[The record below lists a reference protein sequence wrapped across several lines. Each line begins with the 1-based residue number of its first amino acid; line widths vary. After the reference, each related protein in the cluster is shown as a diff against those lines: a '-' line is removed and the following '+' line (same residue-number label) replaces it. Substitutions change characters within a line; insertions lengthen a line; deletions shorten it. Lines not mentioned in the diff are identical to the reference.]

1 MNAVEIR
8 QRMDDAWDAIR
19 SGRGVEG
26 LAILEEAYDVALS
39 QGLLP
44 EVGEICIAI
53 GSDHRGRGDL
63 ASTII
68 WFRRALDIGI
78 ELNALTLQAAAL
90 GNIGSVYLMHSEF
103 EPALENMQ
111 RAYDLFVADDNIAAT
126 GPLLLNIGMIYAAK
140 GDLATALE
148 WYYRALEFFTE
159 RENEIGIG
167 HCSGAIGDLFY
178 ETSEHE
184 QSLKWYQ
191 DALQIFEAN
200 DYQIGVV
207 NKYCQLGRA
216 YGALHDS
223 QREVECLTKAGAL
236 AAAYSLNRE
245 LVLARTF
252 LAEAAVRGGDL
263 ARATELINMALP
275 QAREMGL
282 KAQELDLVMAAATI
296 AIKQG
301 RHEAAIE
308 LFSSILTDASKHG
321 LEKLTRESHQHLY
334 ELVKDQDP
342 SLALYHLEQVV
353 EIRDRHLSEQKH
365 RRMALL
371 EMEHKLSVERRD
383 YQAQVEQERRL
394 REQQREL
401 LTNMMPE
408 RIAESLMAGA
418 TMIADSY
425 DDVSIMFLDLVN
437 FTELASAVTAAEVV
451 VLLNGIFNACD
462 EVIMRHG
469 LTKIKTIG
477 DAYLAVGGAPDPL
490 DDHAVRMA
498 LAAIEVNERLQS
510 QGLAVRIGLH
520 CGPIT
525 AGVIGEYRKAYD
537 VWGDAVNV
545 AARMEQSCERGRIH
559 ASADFAQQCIGRD
572 GIQVEVRGL
581 VDVKGKGQMTTY
593 WLSGA

>member
-1 MNAVEIR
+1 LIWYHRA
-8 QRMDDAWDAIR
+8 QAL
-19 SGRGVEG
+19 GVELG
-26 LAILEEAYDVALS
+26 KLS
-39 QGLLP
+39 
-44 EVGEICIAI
+44 I
-53 GSDHRGRGDL
+53 
-63 ASTII
+63 
-68 WFRRALDIGI
+68 
-78 ELNALTLQAAAL
+78 QAAAL
-90 GNIGSVYLMHSEF
+90 GNVGTVYLLQSEH
-103 EPALENMQ
+103 EQALDQ
-111 RAYDLFVADDNIAAT
+111 LHRAHDLFLADGNFEAT
-126 GPLLLNIGMIYAAK
+126 GPLLLNIGMIHGSR

-148 WYYRALEFFTE
+148 WYYRALELFTI
-159 RENEIGIG
+159 RKNDFGIG
-167 HCSGAIGDLFY
+167 HASGAIGDLFY
-178 ETSEHE
+178 DIAEYDQALH
-184 QSLKWYQ
+184 WYEE
-191 DALQIFEAN
+191 ALQIFEAN
-200 DYQIGVV
+200 DYQIGAV
-207 NKYCQLGRA
+207 NKYCQLGRV
-216 YGALHDS
+216 YGSMQNAGK
-223 QREVECLTKAGAL
+223 EVANLTRAVAL
-236 AAAYSLNRE
+236 AAAYSLGRE
-245 LVLARTF
+245 LVIARTF
-252 LAEAAVRGGDL
+252 LAKAALRNGDLDRAVELIDAALPDARGMGLREQELELQLTAAKVAVIQQRHDAAV
-263 ARATELINMALP
+263 
-275 QAREMGL
+275 
-282 KAQELDLVMAAATI
+282 
-296 AIKQG
+296 
-301 RHEAAIE
+301 E
-308 LFSSILTDASKHG
+308 LFSAVLTDAGTLG
-321 LEKLTRESHQHLY
+321 LEKVVREAHQQLY
-334 ELVKDQDP
+334 ELERDRDT

>member
-8 QRMDDAWDAIR
+8 QRMDEAQQAIR
-19 SGRGVEG
+19 AGRGAEG
-26 LAILEEAYDVALS
+26 LAILEEAYEFALEK
-39 QGLLP
+39 GLRSELA
-44 EVGEICIAI
+44 EICLAI
-53 GSDHRGRGDL
+53 GSDHRGRGDHNTAL
-63 ASTII
+63 I
-68 WFRRALDIGI
+68 WFHRAQALGQ
-78 ELNALTLQAAAL
+78 ELGSLSIQAAAL
-90 GNIGSVYLMHSEF
+90 GNIGNICIVQAEYEL
-103 EPALENMQ
+103 ALDHLQ
-111 RAYDLFVADDNIAAT
+111 RAHDLFLADGNGEAT
-126 GPLLLNIGMIYAAK
+126 GPLLLNIGLIYGSR

-148 WYYRALEFFTE
+148 WCYRALELFTI
-159 RENEIGIG
+159 RKNEFGIG
-167 HCSGAIGDLFY
+167 HASGAIGDLFY
-178 ETSEHE
+178 ETAEYD
-184 QSLKWYQ
+184 QALRWYQ
-191 DALQIFEAN
+191 DALRIFESIDN
-200 DYQIGVV
+200 QIGVV
-207 NKYCQLGRA
+207 NKYCQLGRV
-216 YGALHDS
+216 YGSLHDS
-223 QREVECLTKAGAL
+223 ENEVTSLTHAVAL
-236 AAAYSLNRE
+236 AAAYSLGRE
-245 LVLARTF
+245 LVIARTF
-252 LAEAAVRGGDL
+252 LAEAKLRQGDL
-263 ARATELINMALP
+263 DRAVELIESALP
-275 QAREMGL
+275 DARSMGL
-282 KAQELDLVMAAATI
+282 REQELELRLTSAKI
-296 AIKQG
+296 
-301 RHEAAIE
+301 AAIQQRHDAAVE
-308 LFSSILTDASKHG
+308 LFSVVLAESQTLG
-321 LEKLTRESHQHLY
+321 LEKITRDTHQRLY
-334 ELVKDQDP
+334 ELERDRDA
-342 SLALYHLEQVV
+342 SLALHHLEHVV
-353 EIRDRHLSEQKH
+353 EIRNRHLSDQKH

-371 EMEHKLSVERRD
+371 EMEHKLSS
-383 YQAQVEQERRL
+383 ERRL
-394 REQQREL
+394 QEQQREL

>member
-8 QRMDDAWDAIR
+8 QRMDEAQQAIR
-19 SGRGVEG
+19 AGRGAEG
-26 LAILEEAYDVALS
+26 LAMLEEAYTEALEGGLRMEVA
-39 QGLLP
+39 
-44 EVGEICIAI
+44 EICLSI
-53 GSDHRGRGDL
+53 GSDHRGRGDYNESL
-63 ASTII
+63 I
-68 WFRRALDIGI
+68 WYHRAQALGV
-78 ELNALTLQAAAL
+78 ELGKLSIQAAAL
-90 GNIGSVYLMHSEF
+90 GNVGTVYLLQSEH
-103 EPALENMQ
+103 EQALDQ
-111 RAYDLFVADDNIAAT
+111 LHRAHDLFLADGNFEAT
-126 GPLLLNIGMIYAAK
+126 GPLLLNIGMIHGSR

-148 WYYRALEFFTE
+148 WCYRALELFTI
-159 RENEIGIG
+159 RKNEFGIG
-167 HCSGAIGDLFY
+167 HASGAIGDLFY
-178 ETSEHE
+178 ETAEYD
-184 QSLKWYQ
+184 QALRWYQ
-191 DALQIFEAN
+191 DALRIFESIDN
-200 DYQIGVV
+200 QIGVV
-207 NKYCQLGRA
+207 NKYCQLGRV
-216 YGALHDS
+216 YGSLHDS
-223 QREVECLTKAGAL
+223 ENEVTSLTHAVAL
-236 AAAYSLNRE
+236 AAAYSLGRE
-245 LVLARTF
+245 LVIARTF
-252 LAEAAVRGGDL
+252 LAEAKLRQGDL
-263 ARATELINMALP
+263 DRAVELIESALP
-275 QAREMGL
+275 DARSMGL
-282 KAQELDLVMAAATI
+282 REQELELRLTSAKI
-296 AIKQG
+296 
-301 RHEAAIE
+301 AAIQQRHDAAVE
-308 LFSSILTDASKHG
+308 LFSVVLAESQTLG
-321 LEKLTRESHQHLY
+321 LEKITRDTHQRLY
-334 ELVKDQDP
+334 ELERDRDA
-342 SLALYHLEQVV
+342 SLALHHLEHVV
-353 EIRDRHLSEQKH
+353 EIRNRHLSDQKH

-371 EMEHKLSVERRD
+371 EMEHKLSS
-383 YQAQVEQERRL
+383 ERRL
-394 REQQREL
+394 QEQQREL

-525 AGVIGEYRKAYD
+525 AGVIGESRKAYD

>member
-8 QRMDDAWDAIR
+8 QRVRDAEQAIR
-19 SGRGVEG
+19 AGRGAEG
-26 LAILEEAYDVALS
+26 LAMLEEAYTEALEGGLHMEVA
-39 QGLLP
+39 
-44 EVGEICIAI
+44 EICLSI
-53 GSDHRGRGDL
+53 GSDHRGRGDYNEAL
-63 ASTII
+63 I
-68 WFRRALDIGI
+68 WYRRAQALGV
-78 ELNALTLQAAAL
+78 ELGKLSIQAAAL
-90 GNIGSVYLMHSEF
+90 GNVGTVYLLQSEH
-103 EPALENMQ
+103 EQALDQ
-111 RAYDLFVADDNIAAT
+111 LHRAHDLFLADGNFEAT
-126 GPLLLNIGMIYAAK
+126 GPLLLNIGMIHGSR

-148 WYYRALEFFTE
+148 WYYRALELFTI
-159 RENEIGIG
+159 RKNDFGIG
-167 HCSGAIGDLFY
+167 HASGAIGDLFY
-178 ETSEHE
+178 DIAEYDQALH
-184 QSLKWYQ
+184 WYEE
-191 DALQIFEAN
+191 ALQIFEAN
-200 DYQIGVV
+200 DYQIGAV
-207 NKYCQLGRA
+207 NKYCQLGRV
-216 YGALHDS
+216 YGSMQNAEK
-223 QREVECLTKAGAL
+223 EVANLTRAVAL
-236 AAAYSLNRE
+236 AAAYSLGRE
-245 LVLARTF
+245 LVIARTF
-252 LAEAAVRGGDL
+252 LAKAALRSGDLDRAVELIDAALPDARSMGLREQELELQLTAAKVAVIQQRHDAAV
-263 ARATELINMALP
+263 
-275 QAREMGL
+275 
-282 KAQELDLVMAAATI
+282 
-296 AIKQG
+296 
-301 RHEAAIE
+301 E
-308 LFSSILTDASKHG
+308 LFSAVLTDANTLG
-321 LEKLTRESHQHLY
+321 LEKVVREAHQQLY
-334 ELVKDQDP
+334 ELERDRDP

-353 EIRDRHLSEQKH
+353 EIRNRHLSEQKH

-437 FTELASAVTAAEVV
+437 FTELASTVTAAEVV
-451 VLLNGIFNACD
+451 VLLNNIFNTCD

-490 DDHAVRMA
+490 DDHVVRMA

-510 QGLAVRIGLH
+510 EDLTVRIGLH

-572 GIQVEVRGL
+572 GIHIETRGL

-593 WLSGA
+593 WLSRA